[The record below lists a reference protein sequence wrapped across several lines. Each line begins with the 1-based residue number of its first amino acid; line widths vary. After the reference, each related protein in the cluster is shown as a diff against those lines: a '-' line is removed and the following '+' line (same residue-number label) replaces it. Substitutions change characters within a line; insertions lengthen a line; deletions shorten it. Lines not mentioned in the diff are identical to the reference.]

1 MPRIVRFHQTGGPE
15 VLKLA
20 EEPLV
25 QPKEGEVRLRVQAL
39 GLNRAEAMFRAG
51 TYLEAAQLPSRLGY
65 EAAGVVDA
73 IGAGVSSVKVG
84 DRVSTIPAFGL
95 SAHGV
100 YGESAVVPAFAVAS
114 YPEHFSP
121 EQGSAL
127 WMQYVTAWVG
137 LVERGQLEKGQV
149 ALITAA
155 SSSVGLAAIQVAKAT
170 GATAI
175 AATRKL
181 DKKAKLLEAGADH
194 VVVTEQEDL
203 PKRVMD
209 ISGGKGAN
217 VIFDPVTGPYV
228 DTLAQA
234 AATGATLLMYGA
246 LDMRPTPYPLFPALQ
261 KGLWMHAFTLFES
274 TTQPATRERAKRYVY
289 EGLKSGALNPTID
302 PKVFTLDQI
311 VDAHRY
317 LESNQQ
323 FGKIVVRV

>member
-15 VLKLA
+15 VLKIA

-39 GLNRAEAMFRAG
+39 GLNRAEAMFRSGA
-51 TYLEAAQLPSRLGY
+51 YLEVPQFPSRLGY
-65 EAAGVVDA
+65 DAAGIVDA
-73 IGAGVSSVKVG
+73 IGAGVSNVKVG

-114 YPEHFSP
+114 YPEHFTP

-127 WMQYVTAWVG
+127 WMPYITAWVG

-155 SSSVGLAAIQVAKAT
+155 SSSVGLAAIQITKAT

-175 AATRKL
+175 AATRKT
-181 DKKAKLLEAGADH
+181 DKKAKLLQAGADH

-203 PKRVMD
+203 PKRVME

-217 VIFDPVTGPYV
+217 VIFDPVSGPYV
-228 DTLAQA
+228 ETLAQA
-234 AATGATLLMYGA
+234 AAPGATLMIYGA

-261 KGLWMHAFTLFES
+261 KALWIHAFVLFEC
-274 TTQPATRERAKRYVY
+274 TTQSALRERAKRFVY
-289 EGLKSGALNPTID
+289 EGLKSGALKPIID
-302 PKVFTLDQI
+302 PKVFTLDKI

>member
-1 MPRIVRFHQTGGPE
+1 
-15 VLKLA
+15 
-20 EEPLV
+20 
-25 QPKEGEVRLRVQAL
+25 
-39 GLNRAEAMFRAG
+39 
-51 TYLEAAQLPSRLGY
+51 
-65 EAAGVVDA
+65 
-73 IGAGVSSVKVG
+73 
-84 DRVSTIPAFGL
+84 
-95 SAHGV
+95 
-100 YGESAVVPAFAVAS
+100 
-114 YPEHFSP
+114 
-121 EQGSAL
+121 
-127 WMQYVTAWVG
+127 
-137 LVERGQLEKGQV
+137 LEKGQV
-149 ALITAA
+149 VLITAA

-274 TTQPATRERAKRYVY
+274 TTQPTARERAKRYVY
-289 EGLKSGALNPTID
+289 EGLKSGALNPIID

>member
-15 VLKLA
+15 VLKIA
-20 EEPLV
+20 EEALV
-25 QPKEGEVRLRVQAL
+25 EPKEGEVRLRVQAL
-39 GLNRAEAMFRAG
+39 GLNRAEAMFRSGA
-51 TYLEAAQLPSRLGY
+51 YLETPKLPSRLGY

-73 IGAGVSSVKVG
+73 IGSGVSGVKVG

-114 YPEHFSP
+114 YPENFTP
-121 EQGSAL
+121 EQASAT
-127 WMQYVTAWVG
+127 WMQYITAWVG
-137 LVERGQLEKGQV
+137 LIERGQLEKGQV
-149 ALITAA
+149 VLITAA
-155 SSSVGLAAIQVAKAT
+155 SSSVGLAAIQITKAV

-175 AATRKL
+175 AATRKA
-181 DKKAKLLEAGADH
+181 DKKAKLLNVGADH

-203 PKRVMD
+203 PKRVME

-217 VIFDPVTGPYV
+217 VIFDPISGPNV
-228 DTLAQA
+228 ETLAQA
-234 AATGATLLMYGA
+234 AASGATMLIYGA

-261 KGLWMHAFTLFES
+261 KGLWMHAFVLFEC
-274 TTQPATRERAKRYVY
+274 TTQSAPRERAKRFIY
-289 EGLKSGALNPTID
+289 EGIKSGALKPIID
-302 PKVFTLDQI
+302 PKVFALDQI

-323 FGKIVVRV
+323 FGKIVVKV

>member
-15 VLKLA
+15 VLKIA

-25 QPKEGEVRLRVQAL
+25 QPKEGEVRVRVQAL
-39 GLNRAEAMFRAG
+39 GLNRAEAMFRSGA
-51 TYLEAAQLPSRLGY
+51 YLEAAQLPSRLGY

-73 IGAGVSSVKVG
+73 IGAGVSNVKVG

-114 YPEHFSP
+114 YPEHFTP
-121 EQGSAL
+121 EQGSAF
-127 WMQYVTAWVG
+127 WMSYITAWVG
-137 LVERGQLEKGQV
+137 LVERAQLEKGQV

-155 SSSVGLAAIQVAKAT
+155 SSSVGLAAIQIAKAT

-175 AATRKL
+175 AATRKA
-181 DKKAKLLEAGADH
+181 DKKAKLLQAGADH

-203 PKRVMD
+203 PKRVME

-217 VIFDPVTGPYV
+217 VIFDPISGPNV
-228 DTLAQA
+228 ETLAQA
-234 AATGATLLMYGA
+234 AASGATLLIYGA

-261 KGLWMHAFTLFES
+261 KGLWIHAFVLFEC
-274 TTQPATRERAKRYVY
+274 TTQSALRERAKRFVY
-289 EGLKSGALNPTID
+289 DGIKSGAFKPVID

-311 VDAHRY
+311 TDAHRY

>member
-15 VLKLA
+15 VLKIA

-39 GLNRAEAMFRAG
+39 GLNRAEAMFRSGA
-51 TYLEAAQLPSRLGY
+51 YLEAPQFPSRLGY
-65 EAAGVVDA
+65 DAAGIVDA
-73 IGAGVSSVKVG
+73 IGPGVSTVKVG

-114 YPEHFSP
+114 YPESFTP

-127 WMQYVTAWVG
+127 WMPYITAWVG
-137 LVERGQLEKGQV
+137 LVERGQLEKGQIV
-149 ALITAA
+149 LITAA
-155 SSSVGLAAIQVAKAT
+155 SSSVGLAAIQIAKAA

-175 AATRKL
+175 AATRKA
-181 DKKAKLLEAGADH
+181 DKKAKLLQAGADH
-194 VVVTEQEDL
+194 VVVSEQEDL
-203 PKRVMD
+203 PKRVME

-217 VIFDPVTGPYV
+217 VIFDPVSGPNV
-228 DTLAQA
+228 ETLAQTA
-234 AATGATLLMYGA
+234 APGATLMIYGA

-261 KGLWMHAFTLFES
+261 KGLWIHAFVLFEC
-274 TTQPATRERAKRYVY
+274 TTQSALRERAKRFVY
-289 EGLKSGALNPTID
+289 EGLKSGALKPIID
-302 PKVFTLDQI
+302 PKVFTLDKI